1 MKPTFFK
8 SGAEFRSWL
17 AKHHDSATE
26 LLLGFYKKSAKKTG
40 ITYGEALDEALAYGW
55 IDGLRKNLDAD
66 RWTIRFTPRK
76 AKSIWSNVNI
86 THVARLIMDGRMTPA
101 GMRAYERR
109 EAHRS
114 GIYTYETA
122 PAVFDRAT
130 AKALAANAHAK
141 AFFDAQPPGYR
152 RHVTYWSMSGKK
164 AETRT
169 SRLAVLIKKCINGQ
183 RIDFMKPRT

>member
-1 MKPTFFK
+1 MKPTFFT
-8 SGAEFRSWL
+8 SGAAFRSWL
-17 AKHHDSATE
+17 EKHHERAAE

-40 ITYGEALDEALAYGW
+40 STYAEALDEALAYGW

-86 THVARLIMDGRMTPA
+86 RHVARLMKDGRMTPA

-109 EAHRS
+109 EARRS

-130 AKALAANAHAK
+130 AKALAANARAK

-152 RHVTYWSMSGKK
+152 RHVTNWIMSAKK
-164 AETRT
+164 EETRM
-169 SRLAVLIKKCINGQ
+169 SRLAVLIRKSVNHE
-183 RIDFMKPRT
+183 RIDFMKRLA